1 MFGIDQKN
9 CRRLLGGNLV
19 RLKVDGNLR
28 WLGLFIGHVWWTLII
43 CLETVHNQTTQ
54 QNKRSDLHTIRIIF
68 QWFWVRTDTF
78 TNKSGYLSILVEGG
92 RVDVQGRGFYGEGK
106 NTYLNVR
113 LHRIDLDFNERDR
126 PCFVLHPN
134 NLVIR
139 YLAYSCFSQS
149 LSGTTLFIHQSRVDR
164 KYPAREIYLYIPWL
178 FSKYH
183 TQLPQCCF
191 FKSV

>member
-1 MFGIDQKN
+1 M
-9 CRRLLGGNLV
+9 
-19 RLKVDGNLR
+19 
-28 WLGLFIGHVWWTLII
+28 
-43 CLETVHNQTTQ
+43 
-54 QNKRSDLHTIRIIF
+54 
-68 QWFWVRTDTF
+68 RTDTF

-183 TQLPQCCF
+183 TQLLQCCF
-191 FKSV
+191 LSQFNPNVYAKRSNIVSLLNSPIFPLFFSFTYPLNSKSS